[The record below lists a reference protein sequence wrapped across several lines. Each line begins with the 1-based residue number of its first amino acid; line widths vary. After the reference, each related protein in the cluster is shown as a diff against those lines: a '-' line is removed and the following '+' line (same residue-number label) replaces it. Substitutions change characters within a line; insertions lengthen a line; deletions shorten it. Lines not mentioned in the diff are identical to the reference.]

1 MKKILA
7 IMLFSVLLYQ
17 AGGFA
22 LQYLSDGNTV
32 AIDPETE
39 ETVVVKIPINL
50 PYQTDWV
57 SAEEVDGSV
66 RQGDEFY
73 EMKSRKVENDTLV
86 TVMVKDR
93 NARENF
99 FDLAEQ
105 VNEHLTDEP
114 GSTPAKTKLINTL
127 VKEYCAQSSGWVFYI
142 LDWPSSLKAISH
154 PILPTQDF
162 SSAFFSPPRQA

>member
-1 MKKILA
+1 
-7 IMLFSVLLYQ
+7 MLFSVLLYQ

-32 AIDPETE
+32 SIDPETE

-114 GSTPAKTKLINTL
+114 GSTPVKTKLINTL
-127 VKEYCAQSSGWVFYI
+127 VKEYCAKSSGWVFYI
-142 LDWPSSLKAISH
+142 LDWPTAKGAISH

>member
-7 IMLFSVLLYQ
+7 IMLFGILLYQ

-22 LQYLSDGNTV
+22 LQYLSEGNTV

-39 ETVVVKIPINL
+39 ETVIVKIPINL

-57 SAEEVDGSV
+57 SSEEVEGSV

-73 EMKSRKVENDTLV
+73 EMKERKVENDTLV

-99 FDLAEQ
+99 FDLAQQ
-105 VNEHLTDEP
+105 VNEHLSDEP
-114 GSTPAKTKLINTL
+114 GSTPAKSKLINTL
-127 VKEYCAQSSGWVFYI
+127 IKEYCAQSSGWVFYI
-142 LDWPSSLKAISH
+142 IEWPASIVAPTHS
-154 PILPTQDF
+154 ILPTQDI
-162 SSAFFSPPRQA
+162 SSTLFSPPRQA

>member
-127 VKEYCAQSSGWVFYI
+127 VKEYCGQSSGWVFYI

>member
-22 LQYLSDGNTV
+22 LQYLSDGNTGGMDSEV
-32 AIDPETE
+32 E
-39 ETVVVKIPINL
+39 ETVVIKIPINL

-57 SAEEVDGSV
+57 SAEEVEGSV

-105 VNEHLTDEP
+105 VNENLSDEP

-142 LDWPSSLKAISH
+142 LEWPTSTEPINH
-154 PILPTQDF
+154 PVLPTKDI
-162 SSAFFSPPRQA
+162 SSVFFSPPRQA

>member
-1 MKKILA
+1 
-7 IMLFSVLLYQ
+7 MLFSVLLYQ

-32 AIDPETE
+32 SIDPETE

-57 SAEEVDGSV
+57 SSEEIEGSV

-114 GSTPAKTKLINTL
+114 GSTPAKTKLINSL
-127 VKEYCAQSSGWVFYI
+127 VKEYCAQSSGWVLYI
-142 LDWPSSLKAISH
+142 LDWPSPSEAICH
-154 PILPTQDF
+154 PILPTKDF

>member
-127 VKEYCAQSSGWVFYI
+127 VKEYCAQSSCWVFYI
-142 LDWPSSLKAISH
+142 LDWPTAKEAISH

>member
-1 MKKILA
+1 
-7 IMLFSVLLYQ
+7 MLFSVLLYQ

-105 VNEHLTDEP
+105 VNEHLKDEP
-114 GSTPAKTKLINTL
+114 GSTPSKTKLINTL

-142 LDWPSSLKAISH
+142 LDWPTAKEAISH

>member
-1 MKKILA
+1 
-7 IMLFSVLLYQ
+7 MLFSVLLYQ

-22 LQYLSDGNTV
+22 LQYLSDGNTGGMDSEV
-32 AIDPETE
+32 E
-39 ETVVVKIPINL
+39 ETVVIKIPINL

-57 SAEEVDGSV
+57 SAEEVEGSV

-105 VNEHLTDEP
+105 VNENLSDEP

-142 LDWPSSLKAISH
+142 LEWPTSTEPINH
-154 PILPTQDF
+154 PVLPTKDI
-162 SSAFFSPPRQA
+162 SSVFFSPPRQA

>member
-7 IMLFSVLLYQ
+7 IMLFGILLYQ

-22 LQYLSDGNTV
+22 LQYLSEGNTV

-39 ETVVVKIPINL
+39 ETVIVKIPINL

-57 SAEEVDGSV
+57 SSEEVEGSV

-73 EMKSRKVENDTLV
+73 EMKERKVENDTLV

-99 FDLAEQ
+99 FDLAQQ
-105 VNEHLTDEP
+105 VNEHLSDEP
-114 GSTPAKTKLINTL
+114 GSTPAKSKLINTL
-127 VKEYCAQSSGWVFYI
+127 IKEYCAQSSGWVFYI
-142 LDWPSSLKAISH
+142 IEWPASIVAPTH
-154 PILPTQDF
+154 PILPTQDI
-162 SSAFFSPPRQA
+162 SSILFSPPRQA

>member
-32 AIDPETE
+32 AIDPQTE

-57 SAEEVDGSV
+57 NEEEVDGSV

-114 GSTPAKTKLINTL
+114 GTTPVKTKLINTL

-142 LDWPSSLKAISH
+142 LDWPTSLEAISH

>member
-1 MKKILA
+1 
-7 IMLFSVLLYQ
+7 MLFSVLLYQ

-66 RQGDEFY
+66 RHGDEFY

-142 LDWPSSLKAISH
+142 LDWPTSLEAISH

>member
-1 MKKILA
+1 
-7 IMLFSVLLYQ
+7 MLFGVLLYQ

-22 LQYLSDGNTV
+22 LQYLSEGKTV
-32 AIDPETE
+32 AVDPETE

-57 SAEEVDGSV
+57 SSEEVEGSV

-73 EMKSRKVENDTLV
+73 EMKERKVENDTLV

-127 VKEYCAQSSGWVFYI
+127 VKEYCAHASAWVLYI
-142 LDWPSSLKAISH
+142 MEWPSTQQALSH
-154 PILPTQDF
+154 ETLPTLAF
-162 SSAFFSPPRQA
+162 SADFFSPPRQA

>member
-1 MKKILA
+1 
-7 IMLFSVLLYQ
+7 MLFGILLYQ

-22 LQYLSDGNTV
+22 LQYLSEGNTV

-57 SAEEVDGSV
+57 SSEEVEGSV

-73 EMKSRKVENDTLV
+73 EMKERKVENDTLV

-99 FDLAEQ
+99 FDLAQQ
-105 VNEHLTDEP
+105 VNEHLSDEP
-114 GSTPAKTKLINTL
+114 GSTPAKSKLINTL
-127 VKEYCAQSSGWVFYI
+127 VKEYCAQSSGWIFYI
-142 LDWPSSLKAISH
+142 IEWPASIAAPTH
-154 PILPTQDF
+154 PILSTQDI
-162 SSAFFSPPRQA
+162 SSTLFSPPRQA

>member
-1 MKKILA
+1 
-7 IMLFSVLLYQ
+7 MLFSVLHYQ

-32 AIDPETE
+32 AFDPETE

-142 LDWPSSLKAISH
+142 LDWPTVKEAISH

>member
-7 IMLFSVLLYQ
+7 IMLFAVLLYQ

-32 AIDPETE
+32 AIDPQTE

-57 SAEEVDGSV
+57 NEEEVDGSV

-114 GSTPAKTKLINTL
+114 GTTPVKTKLINTL

-142 LDWPSSLKAISH
+142 LDWPTSLEAISH

>member
-7 IMLFSVLLYQ
+7 LMLFSVLLYQ

-32 AIDPETE
+32 SIDPETE

-105 VNEHLTDEP
+105 VNEHLSDEP
-114 GSTPAKTKLINTL
+114 GSTPVKTKLINTL

-142 LDWPSSLKAISH
+142 LDWPTAKEAISH

>member
-1 MKKILA
+1 
-7 IMLFSVLLYQ
+7 MLFGILLYQ

-22 LQYLSDGNTV
+22 LQYLSEGNTV

-57 SAEEVDGSV
+57 SSEEVEGSV

-73 EMKSRKVENDTLV
+73 EMKERKVENDTLV

-99 FDLAEQ
+99 FDLAQQ
-105 VNEHLTDEP
+105 VNEHLSDEP
-114 GSTPAKTKLINTL
+114 GSTPAKSKLINTL
-127 VKEYCAQSSGWVFYI
+127 VKEYCAQSSGWVFFI
-142 LDWPSSLKAISH
+142 IEWPASIAAPTH
-154 PILPTQDF
+154 PILSTQDI
-162 SSAFFSPPRQA
+162 SSTLFSPPRQA

>member
-7 IMLFSVLLYQ
+7 LMLFSVLLYQ

-32 AIDPETE
+32 SIDPETE

-114 GSTPAKTKLINTL
+114 GSTPVKTKLINTL
-127 VKEYCAQSSGWVFYI
+127 VKEYCAKSSGWVFYI
-142 LDWPSSLKAISH
+142 LDWPTSLEAINH

-162 SSAFFSPPRQA
+162 SSALFSPPRQA

>member
-114 GSTPAKTKLINTL
+114 GSTPVKTKLINTL

-142 LDWPSSLKAISH
+142 LDWPTSLEAITH

>member
-127 VKEYCAQSSGWVFYI
+127 VKEFCAQSSGWVFYI
-142 LDWPSSLKAISH
+142 LDWPTAKEAISH

>member
-1 MKKILA
+1 
-7 IMLFSVLLYQ
+7 MLFSVLLYQ

-22 LQYLSDGNTV
+22 LQYISDGNSV

-57 SAEEVDGSV
+57 SSEEVEGSV

-73 EMKSRKVENDTLV
+73 EMKERKVENDTLV

-114 GSTPAKTKLINTL
+114 GSTPTKSKLINTL

-142 LDWPSSLKAISH
+142 LEWPVSIDSVAH
-154 PILPTQDF
+154 PILSTKDI
-162 SSAFFSPPRQA
+162 SSTLFSPPRQA

>member
-1 MKKILA
+1 
-7 IMLFSVLLYQ
+7 MLFGILLYQ

-22 LQYLSDGNTV
+22 LQYLSEGNTV

-39 ETVVVKIPINL
+39 ETVIVKIPINL

-57 SAEEVDGSV
+57 SSEEVEGSV

-73 EMKSRKVENDTLV
+73 EMKERKVENDTLV

-99 FDLAEQ
+99 FDLAQQ

-114 GSTPAKTKLINTL
+114 GSTPAKSKLINTL
-127 VKEYCAQSSGWVFYI
+127 IKEYCAQSSGWVFYI
-142 LDWPSSLKAISH
+142 IEWPASIVAPTH
-154 PILPTQDF
+154 PILPTQDI
-162 SSAFFSPPRQA
+162 SSTLFSPPRQA

>member
-105 VNEHLTDEP
+105 VNEHLTDKP

-142 LDWPSSLKAISH
+142 LDWPTSLETISY
-154 PILPTQDF
+154 PNLPTQDF

>member
-1 MKKILA
+1 
-7 IMLFSVLLYQ
+7 MLFGILLYQ

-22 LQYLSDGNTV
+22 LQYLSEGNTV

-39 ETVVVKIPINL
+39 ETVIVKIPINL

-57 SAEEVDGSV
+57 SSEEVEGSV

-73 EMKSRKVENDTLV
+73 EMKERKVENDTLV

-99 FDLAEQ
+99 FDLAQQ
-105 VNEHLTDEP
+105 VNEHLSDEP
-114 GSTPAKTKLINTL
+114 GSTPAKSKLINTL
-127 VKEYCAQSSGWVFYI
+127 IKEYCAQSSGWVFYI
-142 LDWPSSLKAISH
+142 IEWPASIVAPTH
-154 PILPTQDF
+154 PILPTQDT
-162 SSAFFSPPRQA
+162 SSTLFSPPRQA

>member
-1 MKKILA
+1 
-7 IMLFSVLLYQ
+7 MLFSVLLYQ

-22 LQYLSDGNTV
+22 LQYLSEGNTV
-32 AIDPETE
+32 AIDLESE

-57 SAEEVDGSV
+57 SSEEVEGSV

-114 GSTPAKTKLINTL
+114 GSTPVKTKLINTL

-142 LDWPSSLKAISH
+142 LDWPIAKETISY

>member
-1 MKKILA
+1 
-7 IMLFSVLLYQ
+7 MLFSVLLYQ

-114 GSTPAKTKLINTL
+114 GSTPVKTKLINTL
-127 VKEYCAQSSGWVFYI
+127 LKEYCAQLSGWVFYI
-142 LDWPSSLKAISH
+142 LDWPTAKEAISH

>member
-1 MKKILA
+1 
-7 IMLFSVLLYQ
+7 MLFSVLLYQ

-114 GSTPAKTKLINTL
+114 GTTPVKTKLINTL

-142 LDWPSSLKAISH
+142 LDWPTAKEAISH

>member
-57 SAEEVDGSV
+57 SAEDVDGSV

-142 LDWPSSLKAISH
+142 LDWPTAKEAISH

>member
-1 MKKILA
+1 
-7 IMLFSVLLYQ
+7 
-17 AGGFA
+17 
-22 LQYLSDGNTV
+22 
-32 AIDPETE
+32 
-39 ETVVVKIPINL
+39 
-50 PYQTDWV
+50 
-57 SAEEVDGSV
+57 
-66 RQGDEFY
+66 
-73 EMKSRKVENDTLV
+73 MKSRKVENDTLV

-127 VKEYCAQSSGWVFYI
+127 VKEYCAQSTGWVFYI
-142 LDWPSSLKAISH
+142 LDWPAAKEAISH

>member
-1 MKKILA
+1 
-7 IMLFSVLLYQ
+7 
-17 AGGFA
+17 
-22 LQYLSDGNTV
+22 LQYLSEGNTV

-39 ETVVVKIPINL
+39 ETFVVKIPINL

-57 SAEEVDGSV
+57 SSEEVEGSV

-73 EMKSRKVENDTLV
+73 EMKERKVENDTLV

-99 FDLAEQ
+99 FDLAQQ

-114 GSTPAKTKLINTL
+114 GSTPAKSKLINTL

-142 LDWPSSLKAISH
+142 IEWPASIAAPTH
-154 PILPTQDF
+154 PILATQDI
-162 SSAFFSPPRQA
+162 SSTLFSPPRQA

>member
-114 GSTPAKTKLINTL
+114 GSTPDKTKLINTL

-142 LDWPSSLKAISH
+142 LDWPSSLEAISH

>member
-1 MKKILA
+1 
-7 IMLFSVLLYQ
+7 MLFSVLLYQ

-32 AIDPETE
+32 AIDAETE

-142 LDWPSSLKAISH
+142 LDWPSSLEAISH
-154 PILPTQDF
+154 PILPTQDY

>member
-1 MKKILA
+1 
-7 IMLFSVLLYQ
+7 MLFGILLYQ

-22 LQYLSDGNTV
+22 LQYLSEGNTV

-39 ETVVVKIPINL
+39 ETVIVKIPINL

-57 SAEEVDGSV
+57 SSEEVEGSV

-73 EMKSRKVENDTLV
+73 EMKERKIENDTLV

-99 FDLAEQ
+99 FDLAQQ
-105 VNEHLTDEP
+105 VNEHLSDEP
-114 GSTPAKTKLINTL
+114 GSTPAKSKLINTL

-142 LDWPSSLKAISH
+142 IEWPASIAAPTH
-154 PILPTQDF
+154 PILSTQDI
-162 SSAFFSPPRQA
+162 SSTLFSPPRQA

>member
-1 MKKILA
+1 MKKLLA

-127 VKEYCAQSSGWVFYI
+127 VKEYCAQSTGWVFYI
-142 LDWPSSLKAISH
+142 LDWPAAKEAISH